1 MFPGD
6 EEILHPLVPVYK
18 VLYLHLAHKVLEKMT
33 MARHGHGA
41 LRSTSGTWGS
51 LSGRV
56 YSPLL
61 SQHLNILE
69 RVVQGRCS
77 LIRVSLLRSNS
88 AESLLVRSFNGFAA
102 YRTDQEREKLANMKG
117 VVSVFPSRE
126 LQLQTTRSWDFM
138 GLSEKFNRSPSVES
152 DAVVGVINSG
162 IWPESES
169 FKDEGLGPPP
179 KKWKGAC
186 EGGKNFTCN
195 NMTLKYISIL
205 VASLINDTNSSILD
219 GEFAFGSGHINPV
232 KAIDPGLVYE
242 ASKEDY
248 IKLLCTRYDESTVRL
263 ISGDNSSCPTGPEKR
278 SPVELIGPSMGA
290 KVAAMEPFTVKF
302 HRRVKNVGLANSTYN
317 AKISPNAKVDIKVA
331 PEVLSFK
338 SLNEDQTF
346 DVTIVGSSS
355 QFESRVSAALVWS
368 DGTHTVR
375 SPIVVYTV
383 PRT

>member
-18 VLYLHLAHKVLEKMT
+18 VLYLHLVHKVLEKMT

-41 LRSTSGTWGS
+41 LRFYHAFPILLLNLSLFCTVYIVYLGS

-56 YSPLL
+56 YSTLL

-69 RVVQGRCS
+69 RVVQG
-77 LIRVSLLRSNS
+77 SNS

-102 YRTDQEREKLANMKG
+102 YLTDQEREKLA
-117 VVSVFPSRE
+117 
-126 LQLQTTRSWDFM
+126 
-138 GLSEKFNRSPSVES
+138 S
-152 DAVVGVINSG
+152 D
-162 IWPESES
+162 
-169 FKDEGLGPPP
+169 
-179 KKWKGAC
+179 
-186 EGGKNFTCN
+186 
-195 NMTLKYISIL
+195 MTLKYISIL

-248 IKLLCTRYDESTVRL
+248 MKLLCTRYDESTVRL
-263 ISGDNSSCPTGPEKR
+263 ISGDNSSCPTGPEKG
-278 SPVELIGPSMGA
+278 SPVVVELIYPSMGA
-290 KVAAMEPFTVKF
+290 EVAAMEPFTVKF

-338 SLNEDQTF
+338 SLNEEQSF
-346 DVTIVGSSS
+346 DVTVVGSSS

-383 PRT
+383 PRA

>member
-1 MFPGD
+1 MNSTRDPRANILKSEVIKDLVAPVVASFSTHGPNLILPDIIKPDLSAPGV
-6 EEILHPLVPVYK
+6 EILAAYSPNASISIPEDIRRVKYTIL
-18 VLYLHLAHKVLEKMT
+18 
-33 MARHGHGA
+33 
-41 LRSTSGTWGS
+41 SGTSMACPHATG
-51 LSGRV
+51 V
-56 YSPLL
+56 
-61 SQHLNILE
+61 
-69 RVVQGRCS
+69 
-77 LIRVSLLRSNS
+77 
-88 AESLLVRSFNGFAA
+88 AA
-102 YRTDQEREKLANMKG
+102 YVKTFHPDWSPAAIKSSLM
-117 VVSVFPSRE
+117 
-126 LQLQTTRSWDFM
+126 TT
-138 GLSEKFNRSPSVES
+138 
-152 DAVVGVINSG
+152 
-162 IWPESES
+162 
-169 FKDEGLGPPP
+169 
-179 KKWKGAC
+179 
-186 EGGKNFTCN
+186 
-195 NMTLKYISIL
+195 
-205 VASLINDTNSSILD
+205 ASLINDTNSSILD

>member
-1 MFPGD
+1 MNSTRDPRANILKSEVIKDLVAPVVASFSTHGPNLILPDIIKPDLSAPGV
-6 EEILHPLVPVYK
+6 EILAAYSPNASISIPEDIRRVKYTIL
-18 VLYLHLAHKVLEKMT
+18 
-33 MARHGHGA
+33 
-41 LRSTSGTWGS
+41 SGTSMACPHATG
-51 LSGRV
+51 V
-56 YSPLL
+56 
-61 SQHLNILE
+61 
-69 RVVQGRCS
+69 
-77 LIRVSLLRSNS
+77 
-88 AESLLVRSFNGFAA
+88 AA
-102 YRTDQEREKLANMKG
+102 YVKTFHPDWSPVAIKSSLM
-117 VVSVFPSRE
+117 
-126 LQLQTTRSWDFM
+126 TT
-138 GLSEKFNRSPSVES
+138 
-152 DAVVGVINSG
+152 
-162 IWPESES
+162 
-169 FKDEGLGPPP
+169 
-179 KKWKGAC
+179 
-186 EGGKNFTCN
+186 
-195 NMTLKYISIL
+195 
-205 VASLINDTNSSILD
+205 ASLINDTNSSILD

-263 ISGDNSSCPTGPEKR
+263 ISGDNSSCPTGPEKG
-278 SPVELIGPSMGA
+278 SPVELNYPSMGA